1 MTSCP
6 CAISPCCRRMNNRR
20 QRPTDLR
27 RYRRQT
33 ERRLAIAVVLC
44 LLFVGGGLVAL
55 IYGSGAAV
63 MAVSCLLFGSA
74 LFALLWLILSLMG
87 WWAERE

>member
-1 MTSCP
+1 MSK
-6 CAISPCCRRMNNRR
+6 RR
-20 QRPTDLR
+20 QHPTDLR

-33 ERRLAIAVVLC
+33 EQRLAIAVVLC

-63 MAVSCLLFGSA
+63 MAVSCLLFGCA
-74 LFALLWLILSLMG
+74 LFALLWLILTFMG
-87 WWAERE
+87 WWAGRE

>member
-1 MTSCP
+1 MG
-6 CAISPCCRRMNNRR
+6 NLR

-55 IYGSGAAV
+55 IYGTGAAV
-63 MAVSCLLFGSA
+63 MAVSCLLFGCA
-74 LFALLWLILSLMG
+74 IFALLWFILTLME
-87 WWAERE
+87 WWAKRE

>member
-1 MTSCP
+1 
-6 CAISPCCRRMNNRR
+6 MNSQE

-33 ERRLAIAVVLC
+33 ERRLAIAVVFC

-63 MAVSCLLFGSA
+63 MAVSCLLLGCA
-74 LFALLWLILSLMG
+74 IFALLWFILTLMQ
-87 WWAERE
+87 WWVKRE